1 MLGSVLDCEF
11 LTKQAVRRQLA
22 AMPNEFYCVRLI
34 HSVRRRPAPGQRLW
48 TAQELA
54 GDHVVRFLRANNRL
68 GFNVYLWA
76 YAERRNAG
84 YIFLDLDHARP
95 HVIEEMRIHGHEP
108 CAVLETSPDCDAI
121 VELRSP

>member
-1 MLGSVLDCEF
+1 MYKNFPVPSTAIAIGPGPVAKGEPAIGVSAPLNGS
-11 LTKQAVRRQLA
+11 
-22 AMPNEFYCVRLI
+22 
-34 HSVRRRPAPGQRLW
+34 APGQRLW